1 MRRFIRPLAAVAM
14 SAGLVVA
21 AAGTASAHVTVNPN
35 TATEGGYA
43 KLTFRVPN
51 EKSDAD
57 TVRLDVQLPLDHP
70 IASLNVQPQAGWTYT
85 VTKTTLDTPIKTDDG
100 EITEAISQISW
111 TGGVIKPGEFNEF
124 SVSGGPL
131 PSGVDALPI
140 KALQTYSDGDVVRWI
155 ETSVPGQAAPEHPA
169 PVLKLTPASA
179 PSAAP
184 TATPTAAAPTV
195 PAASTA
201 DSSSSDGTARTLG
214 IVGIVA
220 GVAGLAAA
228 GLGRRKRDD
237 VPMPQAAAPRSRE
250 LEDSLTH

>member
-1 MRRFIRPLAAVAM
+1 M
-14 SAGLVVA
+14 SAGLIVA

-51 EKSDAD
+51 EKAAAD

-85 VTKTTLDTPIKTDDG
+85 VTKIKLDTPIKTDDG

-131 PSGVDALPI
+131 PSGVASLPI
-140 KALQTYSDGDVVRWI
+140 KALQTYSDDDVVRWI
-155 ETSVPGQAAPEHPA
+155 ETSVPGQAAPDHPA

-179 PSAAP
+179 PAAAS
-184 TATPTAAAPTV
+184 TATTTAAAP
-195 PAASTA
+195 AASA
-201 DSSSSDGTARTLG
+201 DSSNSDGTARTLG
-214 IVGIVA
+214 IVGIVT
-220 GVAGLAAA
+220 GVSGLAAA
-228 GLGRRKRDD
+228 GLARRKRVDM
-237 VPMPQAAAPRSRE
+237 PMPQAVAPRSRE
-250 LEDSLTH
+250 LEDSLTR